1 MQYKPVFLY
10 TGDFILD
17 DNERILKFTEN
28 QENAVISDPSHF
40 SISNNELV
48 VHKSGIYKIHFT
60 NIYVNTQISSII
72 YFRSTN
78 LKDGKQTN
86 KKIATLNNTNY
97 LWTFIS
103 IFFVIKLTADVE
115 RHTIVH
121 DDGRFIKDENAHK
134 FYIRKIG

>member
-78 LKDGKQTN
+78 LKMESKP
-86 KKIATLNNTNY
+86 
-97 LWTFIS
+97 
-103 IFFVIKLTADVE
+103 
-115 RHTIVH
+115 
-121 DDGRFIKDENAHK
+121 
-134 FYIRKIG
+134 IRKLQP